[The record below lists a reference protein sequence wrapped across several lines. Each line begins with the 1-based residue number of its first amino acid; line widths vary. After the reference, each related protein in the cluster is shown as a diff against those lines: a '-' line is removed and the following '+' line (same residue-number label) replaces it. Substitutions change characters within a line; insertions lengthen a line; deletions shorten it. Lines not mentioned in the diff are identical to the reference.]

1 MSYPKMPGKFSGR
14 SDRKFSRMTALA
26 LTLTQRDAERAV
38 ARTLQSVFGY
48 GRRAAR
54 AIADAANCNEKTAL
68 GWVEER
74 GAPGFVHTLRLM
86 AAVPEFAAEV
96 RRLTGLQADMDP
108 GFERDL
114 QRLMQTYGNWRQ
126 NVEALAALARGG
138 DAEASPSGSG
148 SPQRA
153 SEETDRIGPQMG
165 GPAKIGAR

>member
-1 MSYPKMPGKFSGR
+1 MSFTRKPGNIPGR
-14 SDRKFSRMTALA
+14 LAGKLSAAIA

-48 GRRAAR
+48 GRRAAK

-74 GAPGFVHTLRLM
+74 GAPGFVHTLRLI
-86 AAVPEFAAEV
+86 AAVPEFAAEI

-114 QRLMQTYGNWRQ
+114 QRLMQTYDKWRQ
-126 NVEALAALARGG
+126 NVDAVAAVDRAADAELAPGRGG
-138 DAEASPSGSG
+138 P
-148 SPQRA
+148 PQRTGG
-153 SEETDRIGPQMG
+153 ETDR
-165 GPAKIGAR
+165 ARDEVGTASVNTKT